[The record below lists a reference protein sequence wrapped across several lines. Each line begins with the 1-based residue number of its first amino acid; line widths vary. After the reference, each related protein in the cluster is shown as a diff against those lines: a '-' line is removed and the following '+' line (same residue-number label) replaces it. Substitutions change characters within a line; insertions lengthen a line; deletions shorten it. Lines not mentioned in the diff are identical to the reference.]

1 LSCRWEP
8 ITSARVDLVK
18 ENKSR
23 TGEVEMLRAMILLA
37 VALATASS
45 VWAQTQNS
53 PRRPVPFDRK
63 PVERPVDQ
71 GKEQAQAPARP
82 AVKAQ
87 PASTG
92 DAKPM

>member
-1 LSCRWEP
+1 M
-8 ITSARVDLVK
+8 V
-18 ENKSR
+18 
-23 TGEVEMLRAMILLA
+23 RAMILLA

-45 VWAQTQNS
+45 VCAQTKDS

-63 PVERPVDQ
+63 PVERPVEQ
-71 GKEQAQAPARP
+71 GKEQAQVPDRP
-82 AVKAQ
+82 TVKAQ

>member
-1 LSCRWEP
+1 
-8 ITSARVDLVK
+8 
-18 ENKSR
+18 
-23 TGEVEMLRAMILLA
+23 MLRAMILLA
-37 VALATASS
+37 VALAAASS
-45 VWAQTQNS
+45 VWAQTKDT

-63 PVERPVDQ
+63 PVERTIDH
-71 GKEQAQAPARP
+71 GKEQAQAPDRP

>member
-1 LSCRWEP
+1 M
-8 ITSARVDLVK
+8 V
-18 ENKSR
+18 
-23 TGEVEMLRAMILLA
+23 RAMILLA

-45 VWAQTQNS
+45 VCAQTKDS

-63 PVERPVDQ
+63 PVEHPADQ
-71 GKEQAQAPARP
+71 SKQQAQVPDRP
-82 AVKAQ
+82 AVRAQ

>member
-1 LSCRWEP
+1 
-8 ITSARVDLVK
+8 
-18 ENKSR
+18 
-23 TGEVEMLRAMILLA
+23 MLRAMILLA
-37 VALATASS
+37 VALAAASS
-45 VWAQTQNS
+45 VWAQTKDS

-63 PVERPVDQ
+63 PIERPLQ
-71 GKEQAQAPARP
+71 QIGEQTKEQAQVPDHP

>member
-1 LSCRWEP
+1 M
-8 ITSARVDLVK
+8 V
-18 ENKSR
+18 
-23 TGEVEMLRAMILLA
+23 RATILLA

-45 VWAQTQNS
+45 VCAQTKDS

-63 PVERPVDQ
+63 PVERPVEQ
-71 GKEQAQAPARP
+71 GKEQAQVPDRAT
-82 AVKAQ
+82 VKAQ

>member
-1 LSCRWEP
+1 
-8 ITSARVDLVK
+8 
-18 ENKSR
+18 
-23 TGEVEMLRAMILLA
+23 MLRAMIVLA

-45 VWAQTQNS
+45 VWAQSQDS

-63 PVERPVDQ
+63 PVERAAAPA
-71 GKEQAQAPARP
+71 KEQAQAPARP
-82 AVKAQ
+82 AIKAQ